1 MEGFPVEGFP
11 VESFPAEGF
20 PAEGFPV
27 EGFPQGGRV
36 CARQGFA
43 LGRGLALRWVLP
55 SDGFGP

>member
-1 MEGFPVEGFP
+1 MEGFP

-27 EGFPQGGRV
+27 EGFPRGGRV